1 MADFVYRLRHPL
13 VSVSTERGMSY
24 GGSQSFSENKTMSR
38 CGCGV
43 VAALDWLLYLQKR
56 EHPAFVSFLPKTQGE
71 IEKADYVQL
80 LQTLSRKYLPLIYPT
95 GINGLVL
102 AAGMNL
108 LFLRE
113 HLPYR
118 AAWRVSRKGMW
129 EGIRDMLRRDLPVI
143 LSVGPNFPRLLS
155 GQEKATLYQRDAHG
169 SLYPSA
175 GVNAHYMTVTALEGE
190 WLRLS
195 SWGREYYLNIPAY
208 EDYIRAHSSYVFSN
222 ILYVEE
228 K

>member
-1 MADFVYRLRHPL
+1 MGDSVYRLRHPF
-13 VSVSTERGMSY
+13 VSVATERGMSY
-24 GGSQSFSENKTMSR
+24 GGSQSFSKNKVMQH

-56 EHPAFVSFLPKTQGE
+56 DKPQYVSFLPEGE
-71 IEKADYVQL
+71 VLTKEEYTEL
-80 LQTLSRKYLPLIYPT
+80 LQTLSHKFLPMVYPT

-108 LFLRE
+108 IFLRE

-118 AAWRVSRKGMW
+118 AVWRMGRGRLWSGMK
-129 EGIRDMLRRDLPVI
+129 DMLARDYPVI

-155 GQEKATLYQRDAHG
+155 GKDKATLYRQNGQG
-169 SLYPSA
+169 SLYPAA
-175 GVNAHYMTVTALEGE
+175 GINAHYMTVTAMEGD

-195 SWGREYYLNIPAY
+195 SWGREYWLSIEAY
-208 EDYIRAHSSYVFSN
+208 EDYVRKHSSYVFSN
-222 ILYVEE
+222 ILYIEE

>member
-1 MADFVYRLRHPL
+1 MADFAYHLQHPF
-13 VSVSTERGMSY
+13 VSVSTERGLSY
-24 GGSQSFSENKTMSR
+24 GGSQSFSKNKTMSR

-56 EHPAFVSFLPKTQGE
+56 DRPAFVSFLPETQE
-71 IEKADYVQL
+71 PIEKGEYTRL
-80 LQTLSRKYLPLIYPT
+80 LQTLSRKFLPMFYPT

-118 AAWRVSRKGMW
+118 AEWRITRKGLW
-129 EGIRDMLRRDLPVI
+129 EGIKDMLRRDYPVI

-155 GQEKATLYQRDAHG
+155 GKEKATLFQRSIQGTLFPAT
-169 SLYPSA
+169 A
-175 GVNAHYMTVTALEGE
+175 VNAHYMTVTAMEGE

-208 EDYIRAHSSYVFSN
+208 EDYIREHSSYVFSN

>member
-1 MADFVYRLRHPL
+1 MGETVYRLRHPY
-13 VSVSTERGMSY
+13 VSVSTEQGVSY
-24 GGSQSFSENKTMSR
+24 GGSQSFSESKVMHH

-56 EHPAFVSFLPKTQGE
+56 EKPHYVSFLPKEEVLPKERYTE
-71 IEKADYVQL
+71 L
-80 LQTLSRKYLPLIYPT
+80 LQTLSHKYLPMVYPT

-102 AAGMNL
+102 AAGMNW

-113 HLPYR
+113 RLPYR
-118 AAWRVSRKGMW
+118 AVWRMSRNGLWSGMK
-129 EGIRDMLRRDLPVI
+129 DMLARDLPVI

-155 GQEKATLYQRDAHG
+155 GKEKAMLYRQNGQGA
-169 SLYPSA
+169 LYPATGIS
-175 GVNAHYMTVTALEGE
+175 AHYMTVTALDGE

-195 SWGREYYLNIPAY
+195 SWGREYWLSIEAY
-208 EDYIRAHSSYVFSN
+208 EEYIHKHSSYVFSN
-222 ILYVEE
+222 ILYIEE

>member
-1 MADFVYRLRHPL
+1 MADFVYRLQHPF
-13 VSVSTERGMSY
+13 VSVSTERDLSY
-24 GGSQSFSENKTMSR
+24 GGSQSFSENKTMNR

-56 EHPAFVSFLPKTQGE
+56 EQPAFVSFLPKTQGP
-71 IEKADYVQL
+71 IEKGDYVQL

-102 AAGMNL
+102 AAGLNW
-108 LFLRE
+108 LFRRE

-118 AAWRVSRKGMW
+118 AAWRVTRKGMW
-129 EGIRDMLRRDLPVI
+129 DGIAEMLRRDYPVI

-155 GQEKATLYQRDAHG
+155 GQEKATLYQRNAHG
-169 SLYPSA
+169 TFFPSA
-175 GVNAHYMTVTALEGE
+175 GVNAHYMTVTAMEGD

-208 EDYIRAHSSYVFSN
+208 EEYVRAHSSYVFSN